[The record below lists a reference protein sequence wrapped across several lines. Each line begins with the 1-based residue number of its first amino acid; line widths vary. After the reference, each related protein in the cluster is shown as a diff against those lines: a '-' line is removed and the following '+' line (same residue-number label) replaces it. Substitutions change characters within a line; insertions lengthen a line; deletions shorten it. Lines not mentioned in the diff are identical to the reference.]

1 VCARCRWL
9 GRMEW
14 RRFGAL
20 PPVPREKVA
29 RVNDRTT
36 ITRGNGLI
44 TVCGTSEPKCEGTAM
59 GCGRSTTVPSPA
71 PQGIERAPRLTRHGR
86 PVSNVVQGARSAGR
100 ASGVGRALRKVRQ
113 GRSAPLR
120 GALRASLTD
129 RAVTGSRW
137 SDPGLNAGGPGGGAS
152 PDPPSPTG
160 RHHRPGRGPGRTVGV
175 AAGAHATPRGGRRR
189 SNSAWACQYGPG
201 PEHRHRRHSGG
212 RTVSLRSPASCTSVV
227 EALQLSRRSNP
238 HHANGLGASA
248 PHGVALR
255 EPDRAIRVAA

>member
-14 RRFGAL
+14 SRFGAL

-137 SDPGLNAGGPGGGAS
+137 SDPGLNAGGPGGG
-152 PDPPSPTG
+152 
-160 RHHRPGRGPGRTVGV
+160 RPRTPRVQRVDIIGQGVGRGEQWELPRAPTPRHE
-175 AAGAHATPRGGRRR
+175 AAGVGAIALGPASTGQGQNTATGATAAGGRCHCAARPAAR
-189 SNSAWACQYGPG
+189 
-201 PEHRHRRHSGG
+201 
-212 RTVSLRSPASCTSVV
+212 VS
-227 EALQLSRRSNP
+227 
-238 HHANGLGASA
+238 
-248 PHGVALR
+248 
-255 EPDRAIRVAA
+255 